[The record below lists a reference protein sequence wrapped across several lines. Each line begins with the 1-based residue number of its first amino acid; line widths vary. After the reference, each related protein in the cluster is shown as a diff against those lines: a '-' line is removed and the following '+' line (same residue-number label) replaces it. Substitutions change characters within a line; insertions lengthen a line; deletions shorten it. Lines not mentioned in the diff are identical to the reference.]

1 MRNLSLNGSP
11 FCSETMIG
19 NQCLWQHRGLSEWVM
34 LIHAPDNFLNDF
46 AGAPTLRKYLEA
58 IKNTTSLTL
67 LTTLAFGHPN
77 QSIPQQ
83 HSSRLFQ
90 GILTRECQP
99 IYTGRHLPIA
109 NSRKVMMLFV
119 HVALEPFHDILVAV
133 NKCPTQVNHY
143 ITMFRVRSIHNKTPT
158 DNMLCKDQTLHEKN
172 ISYLPL
178 FN

>member
-1 MRNLSLNGSP
+1 M
-11 FCSETMIG
+11 MG

-34 LIHAPDNFLNDF
+34 LIHAPHNFLNDF

-99 IYTGRHLPIA
+99 IYSGRHLPIA

-119 HVALEPFHDILVAV
+119 
-133 NKCPTQVNHY
+133 
-143 ITMFRVRSIHNKTPT
+143 
-158 DNMLCKDQTLHEKN
+158 
-172 ISYLPL
+172 
-178 FN
+178 